1 MKRYQI
7 ISSWIFIALGIL
19 HTAVG
24 FITNK
29 SISENVFWFFTGGM
43 ALFYVGVINL
53 IQTKSQADNFIG
65 IITVVS
71 NLVMTVFVIS
81 FGIYNLQ
88 NNLGDAPSW
97 LLMVN
102 SVVILFFSI
111 INRVS
116 NQKISE
122 ND

>member
-7 ISSWIFIALGIL
+7 ISSWIFIGLGIL

-29 SISENVFWFFTGGM
+29 WISENVFWFFTGGM
-43 ALFYVGVINL
+43 SLFYVGVINL

-88 NNLGDAPSW
+88 KNLGDAPSW

>member
-29 SISENVFWFFTGGM
+29 WISENVFWFFTGGM
-43 ALFYVGVINL
+43 SLFYVGVINL

-88 NNLGDAPSW
+88 KNLGDAPSW

-102 SVVILFFSI
+102 SVVTFFKYHE
-111 INRVS
+111 
-116 NQKISE
+116 QG
-122 ND
+122 

>member
-7 ISSWIFIALGIL
+7 IAAWIFIALSIM

-24 FITNK
+24 FISNK

-53 IQTKSQADNFIG
+53 IQTKNLNDKFTG
-65 IITVVS
+65 TLTVIS
-71 NLVMTVFVIS
+71 NLVMTIFVVS

-88 NNLGDAPSW
+88 KNLGDVPSW
-97 LLMVN
+97 LLMLN
-102 SVVILFFSI
+102 SVTILFLSI
-111 INRVS
+111 RNKSTER
-116 NQKISE
+116 ISS
-122 ND
+122 